1 MNFDGFL
8 NGDFLDSIFSKIVS
22 NDTLHRE
29 KYIVY
34 SDIFKSKVCL
44 SKISY
49 NNKRLI
55 IGYVIIQIF
64 YLRS

>member
-34 SDIFKSKVCL
+34 SDIF
-44 SKISY
+44 
-49 NNKRLI
+49 
-55 IGYVIIQIF
+55 
-64 YLRS
+64 